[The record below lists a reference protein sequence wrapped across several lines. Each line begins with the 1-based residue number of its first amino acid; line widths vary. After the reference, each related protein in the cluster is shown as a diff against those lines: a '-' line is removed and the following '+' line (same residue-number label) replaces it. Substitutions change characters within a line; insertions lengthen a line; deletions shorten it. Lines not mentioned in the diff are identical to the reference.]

1 MLNYR
6 TKAILKREIKQQIF
20 TRKFVIM
27 TVSLPLLM
35 LVLAG
40 LQFFIS
46 SFDREERASLLIL
59 SESTAM
65 QSLLQ
70 NRFADSELNNDEL
83 YHFEYVLI
91 EADQL
96 DAEIDRQHAA
106 LLGGQL
112 TGVLFVPDSARLDKQ
127 VHYFSPNPSNQTL
140 LGRLR
145 EQINRAVV
153 EDYFRQLD
161 VGQEAIGFARTN
173 VVVEG
178 VRITR
183 EGQASANAGNLVVAF
198 GFTFLIYISL
208 LSMGPAVMAAVNEEK
223 TNRIVEVLLS
233 AVSPGELMYG
243 KIVGTAITGLVQMAI
258 WLTPLLIIS
267 LLSLPALAMMNT
279 LEFRLDALDVLYFL
293 LNYVIGL
300 MVFLGIF
307 AAFGAMFD
315 TPQDAQSSMMP
326 VMMLI
331 IVPFFLAFSLAR
343 NPANGLA
350 EVSSMLPFATILVM
364 PARMALIEVPL
375 WQLAVAMA
383 VNIAT
388 LWVCV
393 RAAAK
398 LYRITIL
405 MTGKRPGWAEIW
417 KWLRHDQAGSRA

>member
-20 TRKFVIM
+20 SRKFIIM

-35 LVLAG
+35 LLLAG
-40 LQFFIS
+40 LQFFINAVDHEKRS
-46 SFDREERASLLIL
+46 SLLIL
-59 SESTAM
+59 SESAAM

-70 NRFADSELNNDEL
+70 TRFADSELANDEL
-83 YHFEYVLI
+83 YDFSYALI
-91 EADQL
+91 EAAQL
-96 DAEIDRQHAA
+96 NTEVEEQRAA
-106 LLGGQL
+106 LLAGQL
-112 TGVLFVPDSARLDKQ
+112 TGVLFVPDSARADKQ
-127 VHYFSPNPSNQTL
+127 VRYFSPNPANQNL

-153 EDYFRQLD
+153 EDHFRQLD
-161 VGQEAIGFARTN
+161 VGQEAISFARTS
-173 VVVEG
+173 VMVEG

-183 EGQASANAGNLVVAF
+183 EGQASTNAGSLVVAF
-198 GFTFLIYISL
+198 GFTFLIYVSL

-267 LLSLPALAMMNT
+267 LLSLPALTMMNT
-279 LEFRLDALDVLYFL
+279 LELRLDAFDVLYFL

-331 IVPFFLAFSLAR
+331 IVPFLLAFSLAR

-375 WQLAVAMA
+375 WQLAVAMT
-383 VNIAT
+383 VNVAT
-388 LWVCV
+388 LWFCV

-398 LYRITIL
+398 LYRVTIL

-417 KWLRHDQAGSRA
+417 KWLRYDQAGNRK